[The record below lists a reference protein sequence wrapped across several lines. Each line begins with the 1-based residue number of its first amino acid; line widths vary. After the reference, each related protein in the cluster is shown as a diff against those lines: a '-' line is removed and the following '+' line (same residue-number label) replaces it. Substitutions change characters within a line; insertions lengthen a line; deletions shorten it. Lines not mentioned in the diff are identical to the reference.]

1 MDPSGRWL
9 MRYTARLAVAPAT
22 VFGRGMPAVSVVI
35 KDLVRFDVI
44 SLASSSESLDSLD
57 RCLPAP

>member
-1 MDPSGRWL
+1 
-9 MRYTARLAVAPAT
+9 MRYAARLAVAPAT
-22 VFGRGMPAVSVVI
+22 VFGRGMPALSIVI

-57 RCLPAP
+57 RCLPVP